1 MIFCLKLIDKYCG
14 FVFKFC
20 DSTPV
25 SQDICI
31 LSSQFHPILAR
42 HLYSKFI
49 ILPQYCKTFVFEV
62 CNSTSGLQDSFSC
75 VSFVDLSS
83 VSHVLK
89 YCIISFEA
97 GIRGIK
103 CAVMNSLW
111 WYEDDH
117 RIITLNLYESMQ

>member
-20 DSTPV
+20 NSAPI
-25 SQDICI
+25 SEDICI

-49 ILPQYCKTFVFEV
+49 IPPHYCKAFVFEV
-62 CNSTSGLQDSFSC
+62 CNSTSVLQDSFSC
-75 VSFVDLSS
+75 VSFIDLSS
-83 VSHVLK
+83 VSDVLK

-97 GIRGIK
+97 GIKGNK
-103 CAVMNSLW
+103 CALMNAL
-111 WYEDDH
+111 
-117 RIITLNLYESMQ
+117 